1 MALAPKRSTAAE
13 HTAMASACRYT
24 LPHKSHLFGG
34 PIIQEEKG
42 TVQKM
47 IEMRAGKNPMEVII
61 VLFREEGR
69 GFVFVNITAQVREL
83 WYAIT

>member
-1 MALAPKRSTAAE
+1 LGR
-13 HTAMASACRYT
+13 
-24 LPHKSHLFGG
+24 
-34 PIIQEEKG
+34 IIQEEKG